1 MHVVEGGR
9 QDFAWKVK
17 EVVRSEEIAEPSW
30 RTGGSLDRRNISSGR
45 ELLKNEV
52 LFLEEKSL
60 CGWTVGCTRGK
71 IRNDPTNTDNKKLLC
86 HIQDLGLY
94 PATAGNVKLLNRK
107 VIASIQPFYKVH
119 ILEVWWWIRDQ
130 IHMGPEIQQ
139 SIPWRFQH
147 EQNKGKRIFPDLYSL
162 RIGMPERMF
171 IKNLRDILPIFKTE
185 KVTSVSISTCS
196 VNTKHTFTYIS
207 RNENARKYS
216 CDYN

>member
-1 MHVVEGGR
+1 
-9 QDFAWKVK
+9 
-17 EVVRSEEIAEPSW
+17 
-30 RTGGSLDRRNISSGR
+30 
-45 ELLKNEV
+45 
-52 LFLEEKSL
+52 
-60 CGWTVGCTRGK
+60 
-71 IRNDPTNTDNKKLLC
+71 
-86 HIQDLGLY
+86 
-94 PATAGNVKLLNRK
+94 
-107 VIASIQPFYKVH
+107 
-119 ILEVWWWIRDQ
+119 
-130 IHMGPEIQQ
+130 MGPEIQQ